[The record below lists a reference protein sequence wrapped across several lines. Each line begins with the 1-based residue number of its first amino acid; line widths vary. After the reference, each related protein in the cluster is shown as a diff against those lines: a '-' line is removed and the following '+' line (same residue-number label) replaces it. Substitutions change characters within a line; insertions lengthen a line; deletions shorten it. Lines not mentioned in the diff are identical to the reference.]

1 MRIPTPV
8 KTPWWFHALLV
19 LPIVLMVFLNL
30 VDFGLPPNYRL
41 GLTVLVVTAAGI
53 PLLFVGIPYLRNQT
67 FEAHG
72 HTFSGKI
79 VGGRVVSARRT
90 RSRRGYEEW
99 EVTAT
104 VSGGDKQIKART
116 VVPGGTGELLFKVG
130 HQVLVKIGAEQ
141 IAIVA
146 QPTSADTRAIRK
158 TAQRPR

>member
-19 LPIVLMVFLNL
+19 LPIVLMLILNL

-53 PLLFVGIPYLRNQT
+53 PLLFVGIPHLRNLT
-67 FEAHG
+67 FQAHG
-72 HTFSGKI
+72 HTFPGKI

-104 VSGGDKQIKART
+104 ISDDKQTKART
-116 VVPGGTGELLFKVG
+116 VVPGGTGQLLFKVG
-130 HQVLVKIGAEQ
+130 HQVLVKIGADQ
-141 IAIVA
+141 TAIVA

-158 TAQRPR
+158 LAQRDR